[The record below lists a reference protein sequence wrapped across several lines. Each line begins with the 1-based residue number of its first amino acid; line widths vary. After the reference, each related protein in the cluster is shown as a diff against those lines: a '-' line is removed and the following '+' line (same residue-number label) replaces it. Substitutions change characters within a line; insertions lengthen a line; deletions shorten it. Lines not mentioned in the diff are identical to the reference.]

1 MRTETTIDSRASTA
15 RPRVLLV
22 DDHALLLDALERLFS
37 DEWNIVGKID
47 DARCVLHAAETMLPD
62 VVILDVA
69 MPFSNGLELAR
80 KLKGK
85 CPDTR
90 LVFLTMS
97 EDPDI
102 AAEAFRMGASAY
114 VLKSLAASEL
124 SRVMRDVHAGKHYI
138 APSLAQT
145 VVHSLVERPEDDSK
159 GLTDRQKDV
168 LRLITRGLTMK
179 EVAAALNISTRT
191 VAFHKYQMM
200 RQLGIATSAELIQ
213 YAVRRSM
220 H

>member
-1 MRTETTIDSRASTA
+1 
-15 RPRVLLV
+15 
-22 DDHALLLDALERLFS
+22 
-37 DEWNIVGKID
+37 
-47 DARCVLHAAETMLPD
+47 MLPD
-62 VVILDVA
+62 VVVLDVA

-80 KLKGK
+80 ELKGK
-85 CPDTR
+85 FPDTR

-114 VLKSLAASEL
+114 VLKNLAASEL
-124 SRVMRDVHAGKHYI
+124 SRVMRDVQAGRRYI

-145 VVHSLVERPEDDSK
+145 VVHSLIERPEDDSK

-168 LRLITRGLTMK
+168 LRLITKGLTMK